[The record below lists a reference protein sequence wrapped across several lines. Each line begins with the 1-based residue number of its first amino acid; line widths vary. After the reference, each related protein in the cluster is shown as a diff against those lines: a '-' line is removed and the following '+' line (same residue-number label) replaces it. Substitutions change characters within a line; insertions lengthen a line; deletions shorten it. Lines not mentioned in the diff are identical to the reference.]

1 MRGIQNTVTG
11 NFSSIIS
18 NSRRFIVPK
27 FQRDYSWNSE
37 QWDDLWQDIVTM
49 IDEHDEHYMGY
60 LVLQTQDDKL
70 YYIID
75 GQQRFT
81 TILLLIYAAIKCVE
95 RQIVQGIDVE
105 DNKRRCET
113 LKTLY
118 IGKEDPVT
126 LDYDNLLT
134 LNRNNNSYFC
144 DYILKLGDLKARNLT
159 ATEKLMRSCFEYYEQ
174 KLVGKYN
181 SGKEYASFIQTVAD
195 GLHFTQIVVNDE
207 MNAFR
212 VFETLNA
219 RGVQLSSAD
228 LLKNYLFS
236 KVDSD
241 TTHVSRVDTLE
252 RKWSVLTDNIKAEK
266 LPEFLRYYWNMQHK
280 TIRANA
286 VYKTIR
292 QEIREDKQVFLLLDD
307 LISYSDIYMALTD
320 ENDEMWTD
328 SEVKENV
335 ALLNLFRLKQPFSL
349 LMAAKRNLSESEFKR
364 VLKTV
369 ITMCFRYNVICD
381 RNPNDQEAPFNNLA
395 QSISLNK
402 VVDLNKLSSIM
413 VDDIEFKSSFKEKSF
428 PYNSRNAKVVK
439 YILGKIEH
447 FKGST
452 QFVRFDDENVS
463 IEHIYP
469 QNPTEE
475 WQLDE
480 SKMQRFVFR
489 LGNMCLLEKGLNREI
504 QNSVFADKVDIYKK
518 SSFYYA
524 KKISSD
530 YTEWNDNA
538 IIKLQG
544 EMANAAVSI
553 WRASGIL
560 TEGDAQ

>member
-1 MRGIQNTVTG
+1 MKGIQNTITG

-18 NSRRFIVPK
+18 NSRRFVVPK
-27 FQRDYSWNSE
+27 FQRDYSWSSE
-37 QWDDLWQDIVTM
+37 QWDDLWQDIETM
-49 IDEHDEHYMGY
+49 IEEHDEHYMGY

-70 YYIID
+70 FYIID

-95 RQIVQGIDVE
+95 RQIIQGVDVE
-105 DNKRRCET
+105 DNKRRCES
-113 LKTLY
+113 LKNLY

-174 KLVGKYN
+174 RLMGKFN
-181 SGKEYASFIQTVAD
+181 SGKEYASFIQTIAD

-236 KVDSD
+236 KVDSE
-241 TTHVSRVDTLE
+241 TTHSSRIDTLE
-252 RKWSVLTDNIKAEK
+252 RKWSKLTDNIKAEK

-292 QEIREDKQVFLLLDD
+292 QEIKEDKQVFLLLDD

-328 SEVKENV
+328 SEVKDYV

-349 LMAAKRNLSESEFKR
+349 LMAAKKSLKDNEFKR

-369 ITMCFRYNVICD
+369 IMVCFRYNVICD
-381 RNPNDQEAPFNNLA
+381 KNPNDQETPFNALA
-395 QSISLNK
+395 QSISHDNF
-402 VVDLNKLSSIM
+402 VDLKKLSSIM
-413 VDDIEFKSSFKEKSF
+413 VDDTEFKSAFKEKTF
-428 PYNSRNAKVVK
+428 PYNSRNAKVIR

-447 FKGST
+447 FKGSA
-452 QFVRFDDENVS
+452 QAVRFDDENAS
-463 IEHIYP
+463 IEHVYP
-469 QNPTEE
+469 QNPSEE
-475 WQLDE
+475 WTLDE

-489 LGNMCLLEKGLNREI
+489 LGNICLLEKGLNRDV
-504 QNSVFADKVDIYKK
+504 QNASFAEKVSVYNK

-524 KKISSD
+524 KKISSES
-530 YTEWNDNA
+530 TEWSDSA
-538 IIKLQG
+538 IINLQT

-553 WRASGIL
+553 WRV
-560 TEGDAQ
+560 

>member
-1 MRGIQNTVTG
+1 MKGIQNTITG

-18 NSRRFIVPK
+18 TNRRFIVPK
-27 FQRDYSWNSE
+27 FQRDYSWNNE
-37 QWDDLWQDIVTM
+37 QWDDLWQDIETM
-49 IDEHDEHYMGY
+49 IEEHDEHYMGY

-70 YYIID
+70 FYIID

-81 TILLLIYAAIKCVE
+81 TVLLLIYAAIKCIE
-95 RQIVQGIDVE
+95 TQIAQGIDVE
-105 DNKRRCET
+105 DNKRRSES
-113 LKTLY
+113 LKSLY

-174 KLVGKYN
+174 KLIGKFS
-181 SGKEYASFIQTVAD
+181 SGKEYASFIQTIAD

-241 TTHVSRVDTLE
+241 TTHSSRIDTLE
-252 RKWSVLTDNIKAEK
+252 RKWSILTDNIKAEK

-292 QEIREDKQVFLLLDD
+292 QEIKEDKQVFVLLDD
-307 LISYSDIYMALTD
+307 LIAYSDIYMALTD

-328 SEVKENV
+328 AEVKENIG
-335 ALLNLFRLKQPFSL
+335 LLNLFRLKQPFSL
-349 LMAAKRNLSESEFKR
+349 LMAAKKNLADNEFKR

-369 ITMCFRYNVICD
+369 IMMCFRYNVICD
-381 RNPNDQEAPFNNLA
+381 RNPNDQETPFNALA
-395 QSISLNK
+395 QSISIEK
-402 VVDLNKLSSIM
+402 VVDLKKLSSIM
-413 VDDIEFKSSFKEKSF
+413 VDDAEFKSAFKEKSF

-439 YILGKIEH
+439 YILGKIER

-452 QFVRFDDENVS
+452 QSVHYNDDNVS

-469 QNPTEE
+469 QNPTDE
-475 WQLDE
+475 WELDE
-480 SKMQRFVFR
+480 TKMQRYIFR
-489 LGNMCLLEKGLNREI
+489 LGNICLLEKNLNRDI
-504 QNSVFADKVDIYKK
+504 QNAGFETKLPVYQR
-518 SSFYYA
+518 SSCYYA
-524 KKISSD
+524 KKIASD
-530 YTEWNDNA
+530 YTEWNDSS
-538 IIKLQG
+538 IIKLQT
-544 EMANAAVSI
+544 EMANSAVSI
-553 WRASGIL
+553 WKVSV
-560 TEGDAQ
+560 

>member
-1 MRGIQNTVTG
+1 MKGIQNTVTG

-37 QWDDLWQDIVTM
+37 QWDDLWQDIETM

-70 YYIID
+70 FYIID

-81 TILLLIYAAIKCVE
+81 TVLLLIYAAIKCVE
-95 RQIVQGIDVE
+95 SQIAQGIDVE
-105 DNKRRCET
+105 DNTRRCES
-113 LKTLY
+113 LKALY

-174 KLVGKYN
+174 KLIRKYN

-241 TTHVSRVDTLE
+241 TTHSSRIDTLE
-252 RKWSVLTDNIKAEK
+252 RKWSILTDNIKAEK

-292 QEIREDKQVFLLLDD
+292 QEIKEDRQVFLLLDD
-307 LISYSDIYMALTD
+307 LIGYSDIYMALTD

-328 SEVKENV
+328 SDVKENV

-349 LMAAKRNLSESEFKR
+349 LMAAKMNLSESEFKR

-369 ITMCFRYNVICD
+369 IMMCFRYNVICD
-381 RNPNDQEAPFNNLA
+381 RNPNDQEAPFNILA

-439 YILGKIEH
+439 YILGKIER

-452 QFVRFDDENVS
+452 QSVRFDDENVS
-463 IEHIYP
+463 VEHIYP

-475 WQLDE
+475 WQIDE

-489 LGNMCLLEKGLNREI
+489 LGNMCLLEKGLNRDI
-504 QNSVFADKVDIYKK
+504 QNSIFADKIDIYQK

-553 WRASGIL
+553 WKVSV
-560 TEGDAQ
+560 

>member
-1 MRGIQNTVTG
+1 
-11 NFSSIIS
+11 
-18 NSRRFIVPK
+18 
-27 FQRDYSWNSE
+27 
-37 QWDDLWQDIVTM
+37 
-49 IDEHDEHYMGY
+49 MGY
-60 LVLQTQDDKL
+60 LVLQTQDEKL

-81 TILLLIYAAIKCVE
+81 TVLLLIYAAIKCVE
-95 RQIVQGIDVE
+95 KLISKGIDVD
-105 DNKRRCET
+105 DNKRRCES
-113 LKTLY
+113 LKSLY

-144 DYILKLGDLKARNLT
+144 DYILKLGELKARNLT

-174 KLVGKYN
+174 KLSGKFN
-181 SGKEYASFIQTVAD
+181 TGKEYASFIQTVAD

-236 KVDSD
+236 KVDSN
-241 TTHVSRVDTLE
+241 TTHSSRIDTLE
-252 RKWSVLTDNIKAEK
+252 RKWSILTDNIKAEK

-292 QEIREDKQVFLLLDD
+292 QEIKEDKQVFLLLDD

-320 ENDEMWTD
+320 GNDEMWTD
-328 SEVKENV
+328 NDVKENV

-349 LMAAKRNLSESEFKR
+349 LMAAKKNLSDNEFKR
-364 VLKTV
+364 VLKAV

-381 RNPNDQEAPFNNLA
+381 RNPNDQEGPFNALA
-395 QSISLNK
+395 QSISLYK
-402 VVDLNKLSSIM
+402 TVELQKLSSIM
-413 VDDIEFKSSFKEKSF
+413 VDDAEFKTAFKEKIF

-452 QFVRFDDENVS
+452 QAVRFDDDNVS

-469 QNPTEE
+469 QNPSDE
-475 WQLDE
+475 WELDE
-480 SKMQRFVFR
+480 SKMQRYIFR
-489 LGNMCLLEKGLNREI
+489 LGNMCLLEKGLNRDI
-504 QNSVFADKVDIYKK
+504 QNSGFEDKVPVYQK
-518 SSFYYA
+518 SSCYYA
-524 KKISSD
+524 KKIGSS
-530 YTEWNDNA
+530 YTDWNDNS
-538 IIKLQG
+538 IVKLQS

-553 WRASGIL
+553 WSVKM
-560 TEGDAQ
+560 

>member
-1 MRGIQNTVTG
+1 MKGIQNTITG
-11 NFSSIIS
+11 SFSSIIS
-18 NSRRFIVPK
+18 NNRRFVVPK
-27 FQRDYSWNSE
+27 FQRDYSWGNE
-37 QWDDLWQDIVTM
+37 QWDDLWQDIATM
-49 IDEHDEHYMGY
+49 IEEKDDHYMGY
-60 LVLQTQDDKL
+60 LVLQSHDDKL
-70 YYIID
+70 FYIID

-81 TILLLIYAAIKCVE
+81 TVLLLIYAAIKCIE
-95 RQIVQGIDVE
+95 RQIGQGIDVE
-105 DNKRRCET
+105 DNKRRCES
-113 LKTLY
+113 LKSLY

-144 DYILKLGDLKARNLT
+144 DYIVKLGDLKARNLT
-159 ATEKLMRSCFEYYEQ
+159 TTEKLMRSCFEYYEQ
-174 KLVGKYN
+174 RLIGKFN
-181 SGKEYASFIQTVAD
+181 NGKEYASFIQSVAD

-241 TTHVSRVDTLE
+241 TTHNSRIDTLE
-252 RKWSVLTDNIKAEK
+252 RKWSILTDNIKAEK

-292 QEIREDKQVFLLLDD
+292 QEIKEDKQVFLLLDD
-307 LISYSDIYMALTD
+307 LIAYSDIYMALTD
-320 ENDEMWTD
+320 ENDEMWSD
-328 SEVKENV
+328 AEVKESI

-349 LMAAKRNLSESEFKR
+349 LMAANKNLSDNEFKR
-364 VLKTV
+364 LLKTV

-381 RNPNDQEAPFNNLA
+381 RNPNDQEVPFNMLA
-395 QSISLNK
+395 QSISLDK
-402 VVDLNKLSSIM
+402 VLDLNKLSSIM
-413 VDDIEFKSSFKEKSF
+413 VDDVEFKSAFKEKSF
-428 PYNSRNAKVVK
+428 PYNSRNAKVIK

-447 FKGST
+447 FKGTSCI
-452 QFVRFDDENVS
+452 VRFDDETVS

-469 QNPTEE
+469 QNPTDKWE
-475 WQLDE
+475 LDE

-489 LGNMCLLEKGLNREI
+489 LGNICLLEKGLNRDL
-504 QNSVFADKVDIYKK
+504 QNASFKEKVPVYQK
-518 SSFYYA
+518 SSYYYA

-530 YTEWNDNA
+530 YDDWTDSS
-538 IIKLQG
+538 IVKLQS
-544 EMANAAVSI
+544 EMASAAVSI
-553 WRASGIL
+553 WRVSI
-560 TEGDAQ
+560 

>member
-1 MRGIQNTVTG
+1 MKGIQNTITG

-18 NSRRFIVPK
+18 NNRRFIVPK
-27 FQRDYSWNSE
+27 FQRDYSWNNE
-37 QWDDLWQDIVTM
+37 QWDDLWQDIETM
-49 IDEHDEHYMGY
+49 RDEHDEHYMGY
-60 LVLQTQDDKL
+60 LVLQTQDDKC

-95 RQIVQGIDVE
+95 RQIAQGIDVE
-105 DNKRRCET
+105 DNMRRCES
-113 LKTLY
+113 LKSLY

-144 DYILKLGDLKARNLT
+144 DYILKLGELKARNLT

-174 KLVGKYN
+174 KLIGKFK
-181 SGKEYASFIQTVAD
+181 SGMEYASFIQSVAD

-241 TTHVSRVDTLE
+241 TTHSSRIDTLE
-252 RKWSVLTDNIKAEK
+252 RKWSILTDNIRAEK

-292 QEIREDKQVFLLLDD
+292 QEIKEDKQVFLLLDE
-307 LISYSDIYMALTD
+307 LISFSEIYMALTD

-328 SEVKENV
+328 SEEKENI

-349 LMAAKRNLSESEFKR
+349 LMAAKKYLSENEFKR

-369 ITMCFRYNVICD
+369 IMMCFRYNVICD
-381 RNPNDQEAPFNNLA
+381 RNPNDQETPFNMLA
-395 QSISLNK
+395 QSISLEK
-402 VVDLNKLSSIM
+402 LVDLKKLSSIL
-413 VDDIEFKSSFKEKSF
+413 VDDNEFKSAFKEKSF

-452 QFVRFDDENVS
+452 QSVRFDDENVS

-469 QNPTEE
+469 QNPTDE
-475 WQLDE
+475 WNLDE
-480 SKMQRFVFR
+480 SKMQRFLFR
-489 LGNMCLLEKGLNREI
+489 LGNICLLEKGLNRDV
-504 QNSVFADKVDIYKK
+504 QNAVFSDKVSIYKK
-518 SSFYYA
+518 SSYYYA
-524 KKISSD
+524 KKISLD
-530 YTEWNDNA
+530 YTEWNDSS
-538 IIKLQG
+538 IIKLQS
-544 EMANAAVSI
+544 EMANAAVSV
-553 WRASGIL
+553 WKVSL
-560 TEGDAQ
+560 

>member
-1 MRGIQNTVTG
+1 MKGIQNTITG

-18 NSRRFIVPK
+18 NNRRFIVPK
-27 FQRDYSWNSE
+27 FQRDYSWNNE
-37 QWDDLWQDIVTM
+37 QWDDLWQDIETM
-49 IDEHDEHYMGY
+49 RDEHDEHYMGY
-60 LVLQTQDDKL
+60 LVLQTQDDKC

-81 TILLLIYAAIKCVE
+81 TVLLLIYAAIKCVE
-95 RQIVQGIDVE
+95 RQIAQGIDVE
-105 DNKRRCET
+105 DNMRRCES
-113 LKTLY
+113 LKSLY

-144 DYILKLGDLKARNLT
+144 DYILKLGELKARNLT

-174 KLVGKYN
+174 KLMGKFK
-181 SGKEYASFIQTVAD
+181 SGMEYASFIQSVAD

-241 TTHVSRVDTLE
+241 TTHSSRIDTLE
-252 RKWSVLTDNIKAEK
+252 RKWSILTDNIRAEK

-292 QEIREDKQVFLLLDD
+292 QEIKEDKQVFLLLDE
-307 LISYSDIYMALTD
+307 LIGFSEIYMALTD

-328 SEVKENV
+328 SEEKENI

-349 LMAAKRNLSESEFKR
+349 LMAAKKYLSENEFKR

-369 ITMCFRYNVICD
+369 IMMCFRYNVICD
-381 RNPNDQEAPFNNLA
+381 RNPNDQETPFNMLA
-395 QSISLNK
+395 QSISLEK
-402 VVDLNKLSSIM
+402 HVDLKKLSSIL
-413 VDDIEFKSSFKEKSF
+413 VDDNEFKSAFKEKSF
-428 PYNSRNAKVVK
+428 PYNSRNAKVIK

-452 QFVRFDDENVS
+452 QVISFNDENIS

-469 QNPTEE
+469 QNPNDE
-475 WQLDE
+475 WELDE
-480 SKMQRFVFR
+480 SKMQRFIFR
-489 LGNMCLLEKGLNREI
+489 LGNMCLLEKRLNRDV
-504 QNSVFADKVDIYKK
+504 QNASYLDKIVVYQK
-518 SSFYYA
+518 SAYYYA
-524 KKISSD
+524 QKVAAD
-530 YTEWNDNA
+530 YSEWNDNA
-538 IIKLQG
+538 IIKLQS
-544 EMANAAVSI
+544 EMANSAISI
-553 WRASGIL
+553 WRVTI
-560 TEGDAQ
+560 

>member
-1 MRGIQNTVTG
+1 MKGIQNTITG

-18 NSRRFIVPK
+18 NNRRFVVPK
-27 FQRDYSWNSE
+27 FQRDYSWSSE
-37 QWDDLWQDIVTM
+37 QWDDLWQDIETM
-49 IDEHDEHYMGY
+49 REEHDEHYMGY
-60 LVLQTQDDKL
+60 LVLQTEDDKC
-70 YYIID
+70 YHIID

-81 TILLLIYAAIKCVE
+81 TLLLLIYAAIKCIE
-95 RQIVQGIDVE
+95 KQITQGIDVE

-113 LKTLY
+113 LKLLY

-144 DYILKLGDLKARNLT
+144 DYILKLGDLKVRNLT

-174 KLVGKYN
+174 KLDGKFK
-181 SGKEYASFIQTVAD
+181 SGKDYASFIQTVAD

-236 KVDSD
+236 KVDSV
-241 TTHVSRVDTLE
+241 TTHSSRIDTLE
-252 RKWSVLTDNIKAEK
+252 RKWSKLTDNIKAEK

-280 TIRANA
+280 SIRANA

-292 QEIREDKQVFLLLDD
+292 QEIKEDKQVFLLLDD
-307 LISYSDIYMALTD
+307 LINFSDIYMALTD

-328 SEVKENV
+328 SDVKDNI
-335 ALLNLFRLKQPFSL
+335 ARLNLFRLKQPFSL
-349 LMAAKRNLSESEFKR
+349 LMAAKKYLADNDFKR
-364 VLKTV
+364 VLRTV
-369 ITMCFRYNVICD
+369 IMMGFRYNIICD
-381 RNPNDQEAPFNNLA
+381 RNPNDQEIPFNMLA
-395 QSISLNK
+395 QLISHKKEVNLG
-402 VVDLNKLSSIM
+402 LLSSIM
-413 VDDIEFKSSFKEKSF
+413 VDDTEFKSAFKEKTF
-428 PYNSRNAKVVK
+428 PYNSRNAKIVK

-452 QFVRFDDENVS
+452 QSVRFDNDSVS

-469 QNPTEE
+469 QNPTDE
-475 WQLDE
+475 WTLDE
-480 SKMQRFVFR
+480 SKMQRFMFR
-489 LGNMCLLEKGLNREI
+489 LGNMCLLEKKLNSGI
-504 QNSVFADKVDIYKK
+504 QNAGFSDKVPTYKK
-518 SSFYYA
+518 SSYYYA
-524 KKISSD
+524 RKIASD
-530 YTEWNDNA
+530 FAEWNDNT
-538 IIKLQG
+538 IIKLQS
-544 EMANAAVSI
+544 EMANAAISI
-553 WRASGIL
+553 WRVSV
-560 TEGDAQ
+560 

>member
-1 MRGIQNTVTG
+1 MKGIQNTITG

-18 NSRRFIVPK
+18 TNRRFIVPK
-27 FQRDYSWNSE
+27 FQRDYSWNNE
-37 QWDDLWQDIVTM
+37 QWDDLWQDIETM
-49 IDEHDEHYMGY
+49 IEEHDEHYMGY

-70 YYIID
+70 FYIID

-81 TILLLIYAAIKCVE
+81 TVLLLIYAAIKCIE
-95 RQIVQGIDVE
+95 TQIAQGIDVE
-105 DNKRRCET
+105 DNKRRSES
-113 LKTLY
+113 LKSLY

-174 KLVGKYN
+174 KLIGKFS
-181 SGKEYASFIQTVAD
+181 SGKEYASFIQTIAD

-241 TTHVSRVDTLE
+241 TTHSSRIDTLE
-252 RKWSVLTDNIKAEK
+252 RKWSILTDNIKAEK

-292 QEIREDKQVFLLLDD
+292 QEIKEDKQVFVLLDD
-307 LISYSDIYMALTD
+307 LIAYSDIYMALTD

-328 SEVKENV
+328 AEVKENIG
-335 ALLNLFRLKQPFSL
+335 LLNLFRLKQPFSL
-349 LMAAKRNLSESEFKR
+349 LMAAKKNLADNEFKR

-369 ITMCFRYNVICD
+369 IMMCFRYNVICD
-381 RNPNDQEAPFNNLA
+381 RNPNDQETPFNALA
-395 QSISLNK
+395 QSISIEK
-402 VVDLNKLSSIM
+402 VVDLKKLSSIM
-413 VDDIEFKSSFKEKSF
+413 VDDAEFKSAFKEKSF

-439 YILGKIEH
+439 YILGKIER

-452 QFVRFDDENVS
+452 QSVHYNDDNVS

-469 QNPTEE
+469 QNPTDE
-475 WQLDE
+475 WELDE
-480 SKMQRFVFR
+480 TKMQRYIFR
-489 LGNMCLLEKGLNREI
+489 LGNICLLEKNLNRDI
-504 QNSVFADKVDIYKK
+504 QNAGFETKLPVYQK
-518 SSFYYA
+518 SSYYYA
-524 KKISSD
+524 RKIASD
-530 YTEWNDNA
+530 YTEWNDSS
-538 IIKLQG
+538 IIKLQT
-544 EMANAAVSI
+544 EMANSAVSI
-553 WRASGIL
+553 WKVSV
-560 TEGDAQ
+560 

>member
-1 MRGIQNTVTG
+1 MKGIQNTVTG

-37 QWDDLWQDIVTM
+37 QWDDLWQDIETM

-70 YYIID
+70 FYIID

-81 TILLLIYAAIKCVE
+81 TVLLLIYAAIKCVE
-95 RQIVQGIDVE
+95 SQIAQGIDVE
-105 DNKRRCET
+105 DNTRRCES
-113 LKTLY
+113 LKALY

-174 KLVGKYN
+174 KLIRKYN

-241 TTHVSRVDTLE
+241 TTHSSRIDTLE
-252 RKWSVLTDNIKAEK
+252 RKWSILTDNIKAEK

-292 QEIREDKQVFLLLDD
+292 QEIKEDRQVFLLLDD
-307 LISYSDIYMALTD
+307 LIGYSDIYMALTD

-328 SEVKENV
+328 SDVKENV

-349 LMAAKRNLSESEFKR
+349 LMAAKMNLSESEFKR

-369 ITMCFRYNVICD
+369 IMMCVRYNVICD
-381 RNPNDQEAPFNNLA
+381 RNPNDQEAPFNILA

-439 YILGKIEH
+439 YILGKIER

-452 QFVRFDDENVS
+452 QSVRFDDES
-463 IEHIYP
+463 FP
-469 QNPTEE
+469 P
-475 WQLDE
+475 LL
-480 SKMQRFVFR
+480 R
-489 LGNMCLLEKGLNREI
+489 GN
-504 QNSVFADKVDIYKK
+504 
-518 SSFYYA
+518 
-524 KKISSD
+524 
-530 YTEWNDNA
+530 
-538 IIKLQG
+538 
-544 EMANAAVSI
+544 
-553 WRASGIL
+553 
-560 TEGDAQ
+560 